1 MMCVY
6 IIFLTSYYIL
16 AVKALTIPHYHNVLI
31 SCLTLYTY
39 LQNIPEPRFCVM
51 INSHINKTKCHKC
64 KTEVKSGNS
73 ICCSVCNVWHHLRCS
88 GLNRE
93 QFLEHTKNKTFS
105 GNVLNVLF
113 TGVESAQR
121 FLVIVTVFSVI
132 AVTNGFIKNVH
143 FLKLTN
149 SLD

>member
-1 MMCVY
+1 
-6 IIFLTSYYIL
+6 
-16 AVKALTIPHYHNVLI
+16 
-31 SCLTLYTY
+31 
-39 LQNIPEPRFCVM
+39 M
-51 INSHINKTKCHKC
+51 INSHINKTKCRKC

-73 ICCSVCNVWHHLRCS
+73 ICCSVCNVWHHLCCL

-113 TGVESAQR
+113 TGAESAQR